1 MSDELDEAAARVMRG
16 DGGAFRVIV
25 EGTSRRLYRLAV
37 RMSGDGAEAEDV
49 LQEAYLRAHQAL
61 CDGAWDGRAR
71 LTTWLYRIVVN
82 TALNARR
89 ERARRLRPVAD
100 AAGPAVAHAAAPAQ
114 EERVAVAQLMTL
126 VRALPA
132 NERAALVLKELEG
145 MTSSEIGE
153 VLGCSEGA
161 VEQRLV
167 RARAA
172 LRARWQP

>member
-1 MSDELDEAAARVMRG
+1 MRG
-16 DGGAFRVIV
+16 DGGAFRDIV
-25 EGTSRRLYRLAV
+25 VATSQRLHRLAV
-37 RMSGDGAEAEDV
+37 RMSGDAAEAEDV

-61 CDGAWDGRAR
+61 CDGGWDRRAR
-71 LTTWLYRIVVN
+71 LETWLYRIVVN

-89 ERARRLRPVAD
+89 DRGRRRRPIAD
-100 AAGPAVAHAAAPAQ
+100 GALVDGVAAAAQ
-114 EERVAVAQLMTL
+114 ESRVAVTQLMAL
-126 VRALPA
+126 VRELPA
-132 NERAALVLKELEG
+132 GERAALVLKELEG
-145 MTSSEIGE
+145 MTASEIAE